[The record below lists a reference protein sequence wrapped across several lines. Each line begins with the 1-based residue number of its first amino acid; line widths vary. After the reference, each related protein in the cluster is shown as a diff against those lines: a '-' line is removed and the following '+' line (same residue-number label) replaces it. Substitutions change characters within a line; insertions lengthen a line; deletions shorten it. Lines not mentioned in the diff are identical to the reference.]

1 MCIRDS
7 SYLELN
13 ARANRLA
20 HHLRRAGV
28 APDDRV
34 AIYVQRGVGMVIG
47 LMATLKAGAAY
58 VPLDPAYPVDRL
70 AYTLQDSAPTVLLTQ
85 SGMEHGWRELLE
97 GATTTMRVLD
107 VVADSAQ
114 WADEAD
120 TDLAYA
126 DTGVTQANLAYVP
139 VSYTHLDVYKR
150 QASPRSHPDCLRS
163 RWPRRRGWVRA
174 SSAT

>member
-1 MCIRDS
+1 MVADDATPATRLPLLTALQRTQALEACNATAIDFPRGTCVHTLFEAQVARTPAAIAVECDGEGI

-70 AYTLQDSAPTVLLTQ
+70 AYTLQDSAPCLL
-85 SGMEHGWRELLE
+85 
-97 GATTTMRVLD
+97 
-107 VVADSAQ
+107 
-114 WADEAD
+114 
-120 TDLAYA
+120 
-126 DTGVTQANLAYVP
+126 
-139 VSYTHLDVYKR
+139 YT
-150 QASPRSHPDCLRS
+150 S
-163 RWPRRRGWVRA
+163 RCV
-174 SSAT
+174 